1 VREGQRVTFDDP
13 AEKHMVEAL
22 VHLDAA
28 QEHAPLTVS
37 QGLAQTVDHLEECLR
52 VYREGEAAAND

>member
-1 VREGQRVTFDDP
+1 VTYDDP

-28 QEHAPLTVS
+28 QEKAPLTVS
-37 QGLAQTVDHLEECLR
+37 QGLSQTVDHLEECLR
-52 VYREGEAAAND
+52 VYREGEAAEDD

>member
-1 VREGQRVTFDDP
+1 VTYDDP

-37 QGLAQTVDHLEECLR
+37 QGLSQTVDHLEECLR
-52 VYREGEAAAND
+52 VYREATAAEDD

>member
-1 VREGQRVTFDDP
+1 VTYDDQ

-37 QGLAQTVDHLEECLR
+37 QGLSQTVDHLEECLR
-52 VYREGEAAAND
+52 VYREGEAEDGD

>member
-1 VREGQRVTFDDP
+1 VTYDDP

-37 QGLAQTVDHLEECLR
+37 QGLAQTADQLQECLR
-52 VYREGEAAAND
+52 AYREGEAAADD